1 MLSRCS
7 RALSASVKIGLVRS
21 NIGRFLLMH
30 PYRPNRFLRQVYNC
44 RQAMLRPL
52 LLASVF
58 ALAAPAGAQEVID
71 DMAPPVR
78 EGVAAPGDQ
87 DQTAPNPPPG
97 TVPTGAEDGTTTPA
111 EGRAGKECVRT
122 WSSRCSLSH

>member
-30 PYRPNRFLRQVYNC
+30 PYRPNRFLRQVYNR

-71 DMAPPVR
+71 DMAPPVT
-78 EGVAAPGDQ
+78 EGVAAPGAQ
-87 DQTAPNPPPG
+87 AQTDQTARKSVVKG
-97 TVPTGAEDGTTTPA
+97 QRVSVRVELG
-111 EGRAGKECVRT
+111 GRRLITKKK
-122 WSSRCSLSH
+122 

>member
-71 DMAPPVR
+71 DMAPPGT
-78 EGVAAPGDQ
+78 EGVAAPGAQ
-87 DQTAPNPPPG
+87 DQTDPNLPPG
-97 TVPTGAEDGTTTPA
+97 TVPPGPTEAQKNEKA
-111 EGRAGKECVRT
+111 
-122 WSSRCSLSH
+122 SREEKG